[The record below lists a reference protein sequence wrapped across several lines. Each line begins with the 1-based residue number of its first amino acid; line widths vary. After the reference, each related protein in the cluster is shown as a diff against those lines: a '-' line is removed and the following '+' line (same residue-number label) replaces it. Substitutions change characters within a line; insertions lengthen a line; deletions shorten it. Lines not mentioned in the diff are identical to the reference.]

1 MEKMQLFRRLSRSV
15 WVSGCLGQHW
25 NCSHVQRF
33 GVHAVLGTS
42 ILDEERVPV
51 PGAPQSLLQ
60 ALRAGEM
67 VEDVCIQCMCVR
79 ARTCKYFYVLRNTL
93 CIING
98 IYILK

>member
-1 MEKMQLFRRLSRSV
+1 MEKTQLFRRLSRSV
-15 WVSGCLGQHW
+15 WVSGCLGQRW
-25 NCSHVQRF
+25 NCPHVQRF

-67 VEDVCIQCMCVR
+67 VARCLHTVHVR
-79 ARTCKYFYVLRNTL
+79 AYMRACAHM
-93 CIING
+93 
-98 IYILK
+98 